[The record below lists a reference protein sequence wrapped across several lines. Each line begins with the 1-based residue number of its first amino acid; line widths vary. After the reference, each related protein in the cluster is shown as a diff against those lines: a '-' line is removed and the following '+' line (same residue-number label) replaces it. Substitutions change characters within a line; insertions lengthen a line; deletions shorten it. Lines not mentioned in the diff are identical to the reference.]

1 MCIITCFGIR
11 VIYSLLDDMEVC
23 KKVLVILYTP
33 KYNRKIKAGSNALI
47 HQTGDIDNT
56 EEIFNSIAM
65 PIHSK
70 LLNDK

>member
-1 MCIITCFGIR
+1 
-11 VIYSLLDDMEVC
+11 MEVC